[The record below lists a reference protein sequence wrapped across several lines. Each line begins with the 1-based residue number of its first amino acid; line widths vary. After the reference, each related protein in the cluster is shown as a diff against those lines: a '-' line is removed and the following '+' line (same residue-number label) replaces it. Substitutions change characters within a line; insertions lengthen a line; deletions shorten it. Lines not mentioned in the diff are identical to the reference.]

1 MQNSPFACTQAKK
14 HINGDQ
20 ISDFCVSGGPPS
32 SQIKTEYSIKLKL
45 CMAMSSGG
53 RQSGNTGSFSRVGGG
68 GL

>member
-1 MQNSPFACTQAKK
+1 MHWLERIGLKSGTQLMQNSPFACTQAKK

-53 RQSGNTGSFSRVGGG
+53 R
-68 GL
+68 